1 MSRRFGKCRRWQR
14 RAVQTRLQSP
24 HSPPPLLQNL
34 LDENLL
40 PSVDKKKE
48 EESESHVF
56 YLKMKGDYYRY
67 LAEVS
72 VGDKLEDFKGKASE
86 AYKKAQEAAE
96 EGMPTTHPIRLG
108 LALNFSVFYYE
119 ILNQPE
125 QARALAKKVC
135 VLRGRGCV
143 RACDALR
150 RTSAGI

>member
-1 MSRRFGKCRRWQR
+1 M
-14 RAVQTRLQSP
+14 
-24 HSPPPLLQNL
+24 
-34 LDENLL
+34 
-40 PSVDKKKE
+40 
-48 EESESHVF
+48 F

-72 VGDKLEDFKGKASE
+72 VGDKLEDFKGKASD
-86 AYKKAQEAAE
+86 AYKHAQEAAE

-125 QARALAKKVC
+125 QACALAKKVR

-150 RTSAGI
+150 RTFAGI